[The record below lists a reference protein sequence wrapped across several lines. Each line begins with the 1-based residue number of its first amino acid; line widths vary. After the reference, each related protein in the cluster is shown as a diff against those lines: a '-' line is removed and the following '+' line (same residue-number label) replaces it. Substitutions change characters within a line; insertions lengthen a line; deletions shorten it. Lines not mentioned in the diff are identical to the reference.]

1 MHRFLPIFI
10 FLAACADT
18 SVPQDVATTSED
30 APVDL
35 AFCKGEPFA
44 ETVGQ
49 PVSTIQADLP
59 ERSRVL
65 GPDDIATQDYRID
78 RLNVYVNDT
87 GVIQRLTCG

>member
-1 MHRFLPIFI
+1 MLRFLPIFI
-10 FLAACADT
+10 LLAACADT
-18 SVPQDVATTSED
+18 SIPQDVAVVSED

-44 ETVGQ
+44 DTVGQ
-49 PVSTIQADLP
+49 PISTIQANLP

-65 GPDDIATQDYRID
+65 GPDDIGTQDYRID
-78 RLNVYVNDT
+78 RLNVYVDGA